1 MRMLNNLVAAYTR
14 RGALGQAIVA
24 AELRL
29 VLPAVDGAD
38 PDRLAIE
45 ARALRAQLN

>member
-1 MRMLNNLVAAYTR
+1 MRMLNNLVGAYTR